1 VNPDTILA
9 LPSLLLG
16 RLDVAW
22 TVLLLMARFGAFFT
36 FVPGLGGGITGFM
49 IRYPGV
55 MAISLVSLDPR
66 NPTAVPNDPVM
77 MAAQV
82 ASEVFLGTLTALV
95 PLMIVSGAQVA
106 GGLASGAMG
115 LNGAQLIDP
124 STQSQMPDLAR
135 IYSDLSILIFL
146 LIGGHHVAIA
156 QLAGLDSSLAP
167 GSFVISGA
175 GIGALVDQGGQIF
188 RSGCLLAAPV
198 IAALLLTNFVMGVIS
213 KAVPTVNIFI
223 VSFPITVSIGLILS
237 IVALPEMSVY
247 LTNQFL
253 EIERLL
259 ALVTAR

>member
-1 VNPDTILA
+1 M
-9 LPSLLLG
+9 LLG

-22 TVLLLMARFGAFFT
+22 TMLLLMTRFGAFFML
-36 FVPGLGGGITGFM
+36 VPGLGGGIAGFM

-55 MAISLVSLDPR
+55 VAISLVSLDPR
-66 NPTAVPNDPVM
+66 NPTAVPDDPVM
-77 MAAQV
+77 MAAQI

-115 LNGAQLIDP
+115 LNGAQLMDP

-146 LIGGHHVAIA
+146 LMGGHHVAIA

-167 GSFVISGA
+167 GSFIVSGA
-175 GIGALVDQGGQIF
+175 GVGTLVDQSSQIF

-247 LTNQFL
+247 LTRQFL
-253 EIERLL
+253 ELERIFQQM
-259 ALVTAR
+259 TAR